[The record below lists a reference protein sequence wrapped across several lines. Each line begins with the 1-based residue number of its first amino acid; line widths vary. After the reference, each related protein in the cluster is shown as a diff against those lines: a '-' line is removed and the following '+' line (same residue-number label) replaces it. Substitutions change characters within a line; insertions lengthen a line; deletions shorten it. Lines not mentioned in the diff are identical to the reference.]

1 MYYPGRGYIQNVS
14 TGKDALSKIDETTLH
29 KIAGDL
35 GLPYINATSD
45 QGGALIARLQSVR
58 LMSRDAAFAD
68 GDRTGFEETYYYCSA
83 IVAVVLLIWLFLTI
97 YRGGVA

>member
-1 MYYPGRGYIQNVS
+1 MKKMISGFLAAAMTISLAS
-14 TGKDALSKIDETTLH
+14 T
-29 KIAGDL
+29 
-35 GLPYINATSD
+35 
-45 QGGALIARLQSVR
+45 
-58 LMSRDAAFAD
+58 AAFAD